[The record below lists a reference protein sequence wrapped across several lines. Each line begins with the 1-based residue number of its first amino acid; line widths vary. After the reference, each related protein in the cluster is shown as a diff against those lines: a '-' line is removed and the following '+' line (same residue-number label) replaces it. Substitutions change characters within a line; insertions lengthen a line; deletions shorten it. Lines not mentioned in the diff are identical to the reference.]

1 MNAFWSLTMYD
12 PDTYLVANA
21 DRYSLGDRDPVTF
34 GPEGSLTLYLQSEP
48 PGAGKEANW
57 LPAPKEGEFK
67 TSRYG
72 STCRKNRWPTAPGS
86 HHRSHER
93 RPSPSATQIAR
104 SALNTPW
111 PDIPA
116 PASRADRR

>member
-1 MNAFWSLTMYD
+1 M
-12 PDTYLVANA
+12 
-21 DRYSLGDRDPVTF
+21 TF

-57 LPAPKEGEFK
+57 LPAPKEGDFK
-67 TSRYG
+67 IALRLYMP
-72 STCRKNRWPTAPGS
+72 KERWPTAPGS